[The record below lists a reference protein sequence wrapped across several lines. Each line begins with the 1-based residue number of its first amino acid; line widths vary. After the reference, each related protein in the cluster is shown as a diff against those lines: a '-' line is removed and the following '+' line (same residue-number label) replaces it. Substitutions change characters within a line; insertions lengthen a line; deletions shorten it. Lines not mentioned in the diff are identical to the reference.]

1 MEMGLVGH
9 NPCRRPTAGE
19 GGSPAFGEP
28 PKALGGIGWVVSSL
42 CCWRRHTSPFS
53 CVVRSPQLSPSTPEP
68 SLWGSPEW
76 IQPIP
81 CAPSGTT

>member
-1 MEMGLVGH
+1 MGWRWGWWGT
-9 NPCRRPTAGE
+9 NPTAGE
-19 GGSPAFGEP
+19 GWSPAFGEP
-28 PKALGGIGWVVSSL
+28 PKPLGGIGWVVL
-42 CCWRRHTSPFS
+42 LEEAHVPLS

-68 SLWGSPEW
+68 SLWGSPER